1 MNLKLMMTFSY
12 FARKYGTKLPH
23 LKNKRSCAMFLGV
36 ALRDQRKLME
46 NKETGTFMTLY
57 ESVERLLEIKAL
69 MHLTA
74 HHMEIPTKSKPPVQ
88 VLREIIDHCEA
99 EGSGAANDIKRTL
112 AWTEEF
118 FNKPEVRAVFEE
130 ANVAVTMPKNA
141 RELPKAIANL
151 GLRLKQEST
160 RIHNVLKVAKGK
172 AADND
177 NGKGKDAP
185 GNNGTK
191 PTP

>member
-1 MNLKLMMTFSY
+1 MNIKLMMAFSY

-36 ALRDQRKLME
+36 ALRDQRKLIEDQDM
-46 NKETGTFMTLY
+46 GTFMTLY
-57 ESVERLLEIKAL
+57 ESVERLVEIKAL

-74 HHMEIPTKSKPPVQ
+74 RHMEIPTKSKPPVQ
-88 VLREIIDHCEA
+88 ILKEIIDHCEA

-118 FNKPEVRAVFEE
+118 FKKPEIRAIFEE
-130 ANVAVTMPKNA
+130 ANVEIGRPKNI
-141 RELPKAIANL
+141 KDITKI

-172 AADND
+172 NT
-177 NGKGKDAP
+177 P
-185 GNNGTK
+185 K
-191 PTP
+191 PPQPPKQ